1 MPLDDWS
8 IPGNPW
14 LPAPDTHTHSLVI
27 NSCTSGMLWWTWL
40 HGSVSPGPLGYAG
53 EVGFRAVLSLDRDPQ
68 GSAVGA
74 TLLQLD
80 MHSIVTAVKATY
92 KMSAASSRPVAS
104 AQGLVLTSPH
114 ERQDLWGGE
123 WLERGGVDHA
133 ISCRFY
139 RSLLFPTLSA
149 EWHLYQLL
157 PKGVTLVKCHR
168 LQHEWSFSI
177 LHFSPCCLPSTPQV
191 PFFILRGHCLEIQ
204 VQEKVIT
211 FSLQV
216 CLSKKPPNHLWLK
229 HRDYSRGKM
238 LLVAAL
244 PASLSGFYS
253 PLFSHAKASG
263 DSMVDCCCLPAFLAT
278 LGGLRPSPS
287 GGQSSRSVSPK

>member
-1 MPLDDWS
+1 MAASLLAHWATREKWGSELCFLWTETPRALLWGQLSYGWTCTPLWLQWKLRIRCLQPAQGQWPQLRAWFWLLPMRGRICGEGSGWREEEWIMLFPADSTALSCFLLSQLNDICTSCSQKESLWWNVTGFS
-8 IPGNPW
+8 MNDPSPSFTS
-14 LPAPDTHTHSLVI
+14 LPA
-27 NSCTSGMLWWTWL
+27 
-40 HGSVSPGPLGYAG
+40 A
-53 EVGFRAVLSLDRDPQ
+53 
-68 GSAVGA
+68 
-74 TLLQLD
+74 
-80 MHSIVTAVKATY
+80 
-92 KMSAASSRPVAS
+92 SRPP
-104 AQGLVLTSPH
+104 L
-114 ERQDLWGGE
+114 
-123 WLERGGVDHA
+123 
-133 ISCRFY
+133 
-139 RSLLFPTLSA
+139 
-149 EWHLYQLL
+149 
-157 PKGVTLVKCHR
+157 KC
-168 LQHEWSFSI
+168 L
-177 LHFSPCCLPSTPQV
+177 
-191 PFFILRGHCLEIQ
+191 FFILRGHCLEIQ

-253 PLFSHAKASG
+253 PIFSHAKASG